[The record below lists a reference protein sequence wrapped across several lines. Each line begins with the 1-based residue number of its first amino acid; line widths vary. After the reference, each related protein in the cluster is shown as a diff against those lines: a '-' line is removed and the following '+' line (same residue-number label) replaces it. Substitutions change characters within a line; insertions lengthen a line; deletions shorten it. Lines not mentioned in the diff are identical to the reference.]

1 MRVGGPDV
9 EASAQDLRVDCWC
22 KLGSTA
28 AVLSF
33 TQRRKEA
40 SDGSATADARRF
52 PPPSL
57 LRRLQ
62 AHTTDGKHRWAAI
75 RIERHLETGTRAAKL
90 GHVDAE
96 RSPVEGQEVGKTG
109 QCGSEADFLLISTV
123 QTHKVTLN
131 AEEKMMKTRL
141 RFWFP
146 NILPVSRL

>member
-1 MRVGGPDV
+1 MVCVRVGGPDV

-40 SDGSATADARRF
+40 SDGSATADAHRF

-62 AHTTDGKHRWAAI
+62 AHATDCKHCWAEF
-75 RIERHLETGTRAAKL
+75 RIERHLETGTRAVKL
-90 GHVDAE
+90 GHVDAK
-96 RSPVEGQEVGKTG
+96 RSPVEGQEVGKQG
-109 QCGSEADFLLISTV
+109 NVGRMLI
-123 QTHKVTLN
+123 
-131 AEEKMMKTRL
+131 
-141 RFWFP
+141 FF
-146 NILPVSRL
+146 